1 MLELMLLLWYEDKAQ
16 GGGRGQGSG
25 AVGEGAETR
34 GTQVIAICCLCR
46 KKKKPTNASLVV
58 PLLGDKPRM
67 HTAFKMLAD
76 GGPEQNLTLK

>member
-1 MLELMLLLWYEDKAQ
+1 MGEDKAQ
-16 GGGRGQGSG
+16 GRWEREQRQGEHKLLLSVACAG
-25 AVGEGAETR
+25 
-34 GTQVIAICCLCR
+34 
-46 KKKKPTNASLVV
+46 KKNPTNASLVV